1 MSRVASE
8 RPDEFVEPPA
18 SGATNRWLVLVI
30 VCLAQFMVILDA
42 TVVNVALP
50 SIQADLG
57 FTAASLQW
65 VINSYTLVFGGFL
78 LLGGR
83 AGDLFGRRKL
93 FLWGVAIFSIAS
105 LLNGLATSDTWLV
118 ATRGLQGLGGALVSP
133 AALSIITTTFAE
145 GEDRTK
151 ALGVWS
157 AIAAGGGAF
166 GLLLGGI
173 LTDLLSWEWIF
184 FVNVP
189 IGIATAMLAI
199 RYVPESKALVGN
211 KGLDLPGAVTVTAG
225 LIVLVYAIVKA
236 EDFGWGSAKTL
247 GLAAIAFALL
257 GAFVVIQQ
265 RSKAPLI
272 RLGIFRVRSLA
283 GANTVLLLV
292 VGGLFAFFFFS
303 SLYVQ
308 QILGYSPLE
317 AGLAFIPV
325 TIGIGVGAA
334 IAQQLVKRIGVRT
347 TGSLGMLIAAFGLYL
362 FSGVSVDGTYLSDVL
377 PAVIPQSIGMGLFFV
392 PITLIAT
399 TNVGEED
406 AGLASGLFN
415 TAQQVGGAL
424 GLAVLSTLA
433 ADKSASVLAEP
444 WPPAERRRARQ
455 RAARRLPGRLHRR
468 GDPCLVRCG
477 AADAPRP
484 QAGRREHRYGR
495 HAGAGRLN
503 PDRPFARDRAACR
516 GLRWYNDAR
525 RVGRSPGRPSGGT
538 SAATD
543 GRGGESPQ
551 SAA

>member
-1 MSRVASE
+1 VSSVASE
-8 RPDEFVEPPA
+8 RPDDFLEPPA
-18 SGATNRWLVLVI
+18 SGETNRWLVLVI

-57 FTAASLQW
+57 FSAANLQW

-83 AGDLFGRRKL
+83 AGDLFGRRRL
-93 FLWGVAIFSIAS
+93 FLWGVGIFSLAS

-166 GLLLGGI
+166 GLLLGGV
-173 LTDLLSWEWIF
+173 LTDSLSWEWIF

-189 IGIATAMLAI
+189 IGIATAMLAL
-199 RYVPESKALVGN
+199 RYVPESHAQAKERGV
-211 KGLDLPGAVTVTAG
+211 DLPGAITVTAG

-236 EDFGWGSAKTL
+236 EDFGWGSGRTL
-247 GLAAIAFALL
+247 GLAAIALALL
-257 GAFVVIQQ
+257 AAFVVIES
-265 RSKAPLI
+265 RTRAPLI
-272 RLGIFRVRSLA
+272 RLGIFSVRSLA
-283 GANTVLLLV
+283 GANAVLLLV

-317 AGLAFIPV
+317 AGLAFLPV
-325 TIGIGVGAA
+325 TVGIGIGAG

-347 TGSLGMLIAAFGLYL
+347 TAAVGMIIAAFGLYL
-362 FSGVSVDGTYLSDVL
+362 FSGLSADGTYLSDVL
-377 PAVIPQSIGMGLFFV
+377 PAVIPQSVGMGLFFV

-399 TNVGEED
+399 TNVAEED

-433 ADKSASVLAEP
+433 ADKSASVLADLG
-444 WPPAERRRARQ
+444 RQ
-455 RAARRLPGRLHRR
+455 PSQVEAVDALLDGFQVAFTAAAILVAFGAVLLML
-468 GDPCLVRCG
+468 LVRKEDV
-477 AADAPRP
+477 ANV
-484 QAGRREHRYGR
+484 
-495 HAGAGRLN
+495 N
-503 PDRPFARDRAACR
+503 PDAAP
-516 GLRWYNDAR
+516 
-525 RVGRSPGRPSGGT
+525 VPG
-538 SAATD
+538 A
-543 GRGGESPQ
+543 
-551 SAA
+551 